1 LGQKDFEV
9 AKELNKLTYP
19 QFKREF
25 LLAMRNYSCMKQK
38 GFKYL
43 SDHDYV
49 NLNGYIQE
57 LYTKYNTSQIIKS
70 RMRTETN
77 SSILSAAPSQLS
89 SAVVSV
95 FRQIGKTVRSKSIRS
110 KKLTI
115 STLQTQSK
123 RKAIVPK
130 LIQKIFG
137 SLKKEEWRKPWK
149 VLDLILENLEKETT
163 EQLRIP
169 SKFKNVE
176 YLYDCNLRIK
186 VARIFPSQ
194 PVPMDLEDEVYSII
208 KSIIIL
214 ILAIESADM
223 NHHSQFQ
230 SYNIIQLLLGIKYF
244 LRANSG
250 IIFPSDLQ
258 ENIINEVIQY
268 PQDQELVPALKSLF
282 SSFSNPAIERI
293 NVFVNSIKRLVS
305 TN

>member
-1 LGQKDFEV
+1 
-9 AKELNKLTYP
+9 
-19 QFKREF
+19 
-25 LLAMRNYSCMKQK
+25 MKQK

-149 VLDLILENLEKETT
+149 VLDLILENLEQETT

-186 VARIFPSQ
+186 VARIFPNQ

-208 KSIIIL
+208 KSIMIL

-223 NHHSQFQ
+223 KHHSQFQ